1 MEIAIN
7 PRVPEMAILGT
18 QKIPTTKAGIQVAH
32 GTSGEMRMII
42 IAEVMEKAM
51 EDTVDA
57 AVGTVITEAT
67 ETILT
72 GTSTGKA
79 FSLDSFIM
87 NVINIRTFKKAAKY
101 VAFFYIALQ

>member
-32 GTSGEMRMII
+32 GTSGEMRMVM
-42 IAEVMEKAM
+42 IAAVMEKAM

-72 GTSTGKA
+72 EQAQEKL
-79 FSLDSFIM
+79 FL
-87 NVINIRTFKKAAKY
+87 
-101 VAFFYIALQ
+101 